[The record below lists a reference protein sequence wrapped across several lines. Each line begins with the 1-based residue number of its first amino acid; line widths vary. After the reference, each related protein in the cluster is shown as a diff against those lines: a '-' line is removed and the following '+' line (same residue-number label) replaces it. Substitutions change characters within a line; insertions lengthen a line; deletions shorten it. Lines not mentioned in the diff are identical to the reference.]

1 MISFGDSLNDIVDIL
16 GVDDCFKN
24 NHYFQDGN
32 ILIQDNNNHIEY
44 IELRNDIE
52 TPIIAS
58 YEEFDLFKEKKE
70 NVLAFLE
77 KKNQASL
84 LQDGESYNAFN
95 LGIEV
100 SFALSKEDI
109 EDIISNSKKDGVYE
123 QMLEGIQKDIYR
135 SEHIECIGLSY

>member
-1 MISFGDSLNDIVDIL
+1 M
-16 GVDDCFKN
+16 
-24 NHYFQDGN
+24 
-32 ILIQDNNNHIEY
+32 
-44 IELRNDIE
+44 
-52 TPIIAS
+52 
-58 YEEFDLFKEKKE
+58 
-70 NVLAFLE
+70 
-77 KKNQASL
+77 